1 MPSLHICSD
10 SRNCGNL
17 DIRTHDRNHP
27 SEHFTDFL
35 SDSPWDL
42 SLFLIPGCFS
52 PENFL
57 YSWRPGRLYQTASHA
72 ASLALARWHGWRPE
86 LLLYQTASHAH
97 LDSAPLHLDVW
108 LAPNK
113 SKKGSTPSRRF
124 LLFSGCFLFYPC
136 MACSLAK
143 VSL

>member
-1 MPSLHICSD
+1 MPSLHICTD

-27 SEHFTDFL
+27 SEHFTDSL

-72 ASLALARWHGWRPE
+72 ASLALARWHGWLRLQAMPISIPLRSISMFGWRQISLKKE
-86 LLLYQTASHAH
+86 APRAEDFSSSRGASFFILA
-97 LDSAPLHLDVW
+97 W
-108 LAPNK
+108 L
-113 SKKGSTPSRRF
+113 
-124 LLFSGCFLFYPC
+124 
-136 MACSLAK
+136 
-143 VSL
+143 VV